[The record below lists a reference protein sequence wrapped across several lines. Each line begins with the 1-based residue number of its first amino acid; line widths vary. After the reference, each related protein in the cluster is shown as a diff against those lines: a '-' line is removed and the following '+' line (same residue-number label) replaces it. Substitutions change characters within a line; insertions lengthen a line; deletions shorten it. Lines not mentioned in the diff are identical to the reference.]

1 MLTLNF
7 LWRIFH
13 CSKNASFLHVLISL
27 KSKQCPFWTF
37 NRTLKLFIFP
47 LPLPSRTS
55 CHPFLKLSWSIKI
68 WGWLSQPLPLVAVT
82 LSCICRTLHCVCT
95 ASPSTQ
101 SASRPVKVI
110 PSQPRNYRICCR
122 GPSKTSQM
130 SSSILSPLFFSF
142 SHIHPRERERVG
154 GEKICSP
161 YDISAHASSL

>member
-101 SASRPVKVI
+101 SASRPVKGD
-110 PSQPRNYRICCR
+110 PFPTQKLQDLLPRTFKDFPNVLFYPFTFILFLLSCTPKRKR
-122 GPSKTSQM
+122 KSGRRENLF
-130 SSSILSPLFFSF
+130 SIWHF
-142 SHIHPRERERVG
+142 
-154 GEKICSP
+154 CSC
-161 YDISAHASSL
+161 